1 MINDKISNK
10 AAEITSLC
18 LTVKALNQQHEYQK
32 SEVLI
37 AQAMGQYP
45 HAPEPHNL
53 MGILLE
59 TYGDHP
65 MAMKH
70 FRAAWA
76 LDPTYLP
83 ARVNLNQYADMYGND
98 RTYAYVAEDCPTECD
113 LYACKSD
120 REKVSI

>member
-1 MINDKISNK
+1 MNNITSDK
-10 AAEITSLC
+10 AAEITALC

-59 TYGDHP
+59 SYGDHP
-65 MAMKH
+65 KAMKH

-83 ARVNLNQYADMYGND
+83 ARVNLNQYADMYGTD
-98 RTYAYVAEDCPTECD
+98 RTYVYVEEDCPTEGD
-113 LYACKSD
+113 LYTNTSTK
-120 REKVSI
+120 EKVTI